1 MSEDNLQDIGQQSD
15 EPQTG
20 LASKIQAKLEK
31 VRIDLANRAE
41 DAPGP
46 IKSILLAIAN
56 LLTWAFWKPVVWAL
70 FSVGLAVIASA
81 IIMEFSGYNSYVAFS
96 ALIIG
101 AIRQFDRVLFFA
113 TPLIFTGLS
122 VAFVFKSGLF
132 NIGAEGQLYMGSMA
146 AAILG
151 YLIPL
156 PYGVHPLVCLAAGAI
171 AGALWGLIPGLLR
184 AYRGAHEVVT
194 TMMLSYTAILFTQWL
209 ASGPLKELGEYQ
221 WNAQT
226 TRILETAELP
236 TIWGNYLHA
245 GFLVAIVCVFVVAF
259 ILNRT
264 VMGYEM
270 RAVGLNEAAAETAGI
285 NPKKNMALSLA
296 IGGGLAGLAGASEV
310 QGTLHR
316 FYNTWSPGLGFD
328 GITVAVLGNN
338 NPFGCL
344 LAAIFFGFL
353 RAGGNAMHQQ
363 AHVPI
368 EMVGVMQGLVVLFVA
383 APRLIQWMADQSVD
397 YGKWFN
403 VEKARPIQPIVF
415 TLSMIIALYGTY
427 FSFSLLGQTQL
438 GLTFIGI
445 SALIS
450 ILGIVAF
457 LLLFARNWRGIIVSL
472 IASMCWFALTVIGM
486 GAGADIVFM
495 ILVGLVQAVLSV
507 LSLFLVKGAG
517 KSKGGGA

>member
-1 MSEDNLQDIGQQSD
+1 MSEDNLQDIGDQSD

-20 LASKIQAKLEK
+20 LVSKIRANLE
-31 VRIDLANRAE
+31 RIRINLVDSAE
-41 DAPGP
+41 DAPGL
-46 IKSILLAIAN
+46 IKSIVLATAK
-56 LLTWAFWKPVVWAL
+56 LLTWTFWKPVVWAL
-70 FSVGLAVIASA
+70 FSVILAVITSA
-81 IIMEFSGYNSYVAFS
+81 VIMEISGYNSYIAFS

-101 AIRQFDRVLFFA
+101 ASRQFDRVLFFA
-113 TPLIFTGLS
+113 TPLILTGLS

-151 YLIPL
+151 YIIPL
-156 PYGVHPLVCLAAGAI
+156 PYGVHPLVCLATGAL
-171 AGALWGLIPGLLR
+171 AGALWGFLPGLLK

-209 ASGPLKELGEYQ
+209 AAGPLKEPGEYQ

-236 TIWGNYLHA
+236 AIWGNYLHA

-270 RAVGLNEAAAETAGI
+270 RAVGLNETAAETAGI

-310 QGTLHR
+310 QGNLHR
-316 FYNTWSPGLGFD
+316 FYNSWSPGLGFD

-338 NPFGCL
+338 NPFGCF

-368 EMVGVMQGLVVLFVA
+368 EMVSVMQGLVVLFVA
-383 APRLIQWMADQSVD
+383 APRSIQWIADQSLD
-397 YGKWFN
+397 YGKWFS
-403 VEKARPIQPIVF
+403 VGKARPIQPIAF
-415 TLSMIIALYGTY
+415 ALSMAIALYGAY
-427 FSFSLLGQTQL
+427 FSFSLLGETQL

-445 SALIS
+445 SAAIS

-457 LLLFARNWRGIIVSL
+457 VLLLARNWRGLVVSL
-472 IASMCWFALTVIGM
+472 VVSMCWFALAVIGM
-486 GAGADIVFM
+486 GAGIDIGFM
-495 ILVGLVQAVLSV
+495 ILVGLVQAALSV
-507 LSLFLVKGAG
+507 LSLLLVKGVG
-517 KSKGGGA
+517 QSKRGGV

>member
-1 MSEDNLQDIGQQSD
+1 LSENRQQDTREPSD
-15 EPQTG
+15 ETQIG
-20 LASKIQAKLEK
+20 LLSRIQADVEQIRIKL
-31 VRIDLANRAE
+31 VNTAE
-41 DAPGP
+41 EAPRP
-46 IKSILLAIAN
+46 IKAIIVAVAK
-56 LLTWAFWKPVVWAL
+56 LLTWNFWKPVIWAL
-70 FSVGLAVIASA
+70 FSVILAAITSA
-81 IIMEFSGYNSYVAFS
+81 AIMELSGYNSYDAFS

-101 AIRQFDRVLFFA
+101 ASRQFDRVLFFS
-113 TPLIFTGLS
+113 TPLILTGLS

-151 YLIPL
+151 YIIPL
-156 PYGVHPLVCLAAGAI
+156 PYGVHPLVCLASGAL
-171 AGALWGLIPGLLR
+171 AGALWGFLPGLLK

-194 TMMLSYTAILFTQWL
+194 TMMLSYTAILFCQWL
-209 ASGPLKELGEYQ
+209 AAGPLKEPGEYQ

-226 TRILETAELP
+226 TRILETAELQN
-236 TIWGNYLHA
+236 IWGNYLHA
-245 GFLVAIVCVFVVAF
+245 GFLVAIICVFVVAF

-285 NPKKNMALSLA
+285 NTKKNVALSLA

-310 QGTLHR
+310 QGNLHR
-316 FYNTWSPGLGFD
+316 FYDGWSPGLGFD

-383 APRLIQWMADQSVD
+383 APRFIQWMADQSLD
-397 YGKWFN
+397 YGKWFSA
-403 VEKARPIQPIVF
+403 EKARPIQPIVF
-415 TLSMIIALYGTY
+415 ALNMVMALYGAY
-427 FSFSLLGQTQL
+427 FSFSMLSETQL

-445 SALIS
+445 SAVVS
-450 ILGIVAF
+450 ILSIAAF
-457 LLLFARNWRGIIVSL
+457 LLILARNSRGLIVSL
-472 IASMCWFALTVIGM
+472 VVSMCWFALAVIGM
-486 GAGADIVFM
+486 GAGINIGFI

-507 LSLFLVKGAG
+507 LSLLLMKGVG
-517 KSKGGGA
+517 QSKGGGA

>member
-1 MSEDNLQDIGQQSD
+1 MSEEHQQDTQELSD
-15 EPQTG
+15 ETQTG
-20 LASKIQAKLEK
+20 LLSRMQTKVEQIRIKL
-31 VRIDLANRAE
+31 ISSAE
-41 DAPGP
+41 NAPRP
-46 IKSILLAIAN
+46 IKPILNTLAN
-56 LLTWAFWKPVVWAL
+56 LLTWAFWKPVIWAL
-70 FSVGLAVIASA
+70 FSVILAVIASA
-81 IIMEFSGYNSYVAFS
+81 VIMELSGYNSYDAFT
-96 ALIIG
+96 ALISG
-101 AIRQFDRVLFFA
+101 ALRQFDRVLFFA
-113 TPLIFTGLS
+113 TPLILTGLS

-151 YLIPL
+151 YIIPL
-156 PYGVHPLVCLAAGAI
+156 PYGVHPLVCLAT
-171 AGALWGLIPGLLR
+171 GALAGGLWGFLPGLLK

-209 ASGPLKELGEYQ
+209 AAGPLKELGEYQ

-236 TIWGNYLHA
+236 VIWGNYLHA
-245 GFLVAIVCVFVVAF
+245 GFLLAIVCVFVVAF

-285 NPKKNMALSLA
+285 NPKKNVALSLA
-296 IGGGLAGLAGASEV
+296 IGGGLAGLAGASEI
-310 QGTLHR
+310 QGNLHR
-316 FYNTWSPGLGFD
+316 FYNNWSPGLGFD

-383 APRLIQWMADQSVD
+383 APRLIQWMADQSLD
-397 YGKWFN
+397 YGKWFA
-403 VEKARPIQPIVF
+403 VEKARPIRPAIFVLNMIV
-415 TLSMIIALYGTY
+415 ALYGAY
-427 FSFSLLGQTQL
+427 FSFSMLGETQL

-445 SALIS
+445 SAVAS
-450 ILGIVAF
+450 ILSIVAF
-457 LLLFARNWRGIIVSL
+457 FMILARKSRGLIVSL
-472 IASMCWFALTVIGM
+472 ITSMCWFALAVIGM
-486 GAGADIVFM
+486 GAGVSIVFI

-507 LSLFLVKGAG
+507 VSLLLSKDVGE
-517 KSKGGGA
+517 SMGGGP

>member
-1 MSEDNLQDIGQQSD
+1 LTENRQRDTR
-15 EPQTG
+15 EPSNETRIS
-20 LASKIQAKLEK
+20 LLSRIQADVEQIRIKL
-31 VRIDLANRAE
+31 VNTAE
-41 DAPGP
+41 EAPRP
-46 IKSILLAIAN
+46 IKPIIVAVAK
-56 LLTWAFWKPVVWAL
+56 LLTWNFWKPVIWAL
-70 FSVGLAVIASA
+70 FSVILAAITSA
-81 IIMEFSGYNSYVAFS
+81 AIMELSGYNSYDAFS

-101 AIRQFDRVLFFA
+101 ALRRFDRVLFFS
-113 TPLIFTGLS
+113 TPLILTGLS

-151 YLIPL
+151 YIIPL
-156 PYGVHPLVCLAAGAI
+156 PYGVHPLVCLASGAL
-171 AGALWGLIPGLLR
+171 AGALWGFLPGLLKG
-184 AYRGAHEVVT
+184 YRGAHEVVT

-209 ASGPLKELGEYQ
+209 AAGPLKEPGEYQ

-226 TRILETAELP
+226 TRIFETAELP

-245 GFLVAIVCVFVVAF
+245 GFLLAIVCVFVVAF

-310 QGTLHR
+310 QGNLHR
-316 FYNTWSPGLGFD
+316 FYNSWSPGLGFD

-383 APRLIQWMADQSVD
+383 APRFIQWMADQSLD
-397 YGKWFN
+397 YGKWFSI
-403 VEKARPIQPIVF
+403 EKARPFQPIAF
-415 TLSMIIALYGTY
+415 ALSMVLALYGAY
-427 FSFSLLGQTQL
+427 FGFILLGETQL

-445 SALIS
+445 SAAIC
-450 ILGIVAF
+450 IMGIVAF
-457 LLLFARNWRGIIVSL
+457 FLLFARNWRGLIVSL
-472 IASMCWFALTVIGM
+472 IVSMCWFALAVIGI
-486 GAGADIVFM
+486 GAGVDIGFM

-507 LSLFLVKGAG
+507 LSLLLVKGVG
-517 KSKGGGA
+517 QSKGGGA